1 MGLFTVLTTA
11 FNAVIPI
18 VLMILLGYL
27 LRKGGMMDKN
37 FVKTGNKLVFKIFL
51 PAMLFI
57 NVYDIESFAAI
68 RWDVVLYCIPVIF
81 LIFGLCIA
89 TIPLYSRVPERRG
102 VILQASIRSNT
113 AIIGLTLSSTLGG
126 PEAVAVAAILSA
138 FAVPTMNILAVIAL
152 SLYVDTTGRD
162 KPSIRSILLNV
173 LKNPLIISIALG
185 LVCLV
190 IRWMQTRFLGDVVFS
205 LRREGKILY
214 TCLNNLK
221 SIASPLA
228 LVILGGQFEFGATKG
243 FLREIIAGTLLRV
256 VIAPA
261 IAIGGAVLLSA
272 YTPLLNFGINE
283 YPAIIAQFGTPVA
296 VSSAIM
302 AGQMGNDE
310 QLATQLVVWS
320 SIASVFT
327 IFLTVCLLM
336 SCGLLSG

>member
-1 MGLFTVLTTA
+1 MKLITVLETA

-18 VLMILLGYL
+18 VLLIALGYL
-27 LRKGGMMDKN
+27 LRKKGVMDKN
-37 FVKTGNKLVFKIFL
+37 FVKIGNKLVFNIFL

-57 NVYDIESFAAI
+57 NVYEIESMASI
-68 RWDVVLYCIPVIF
+68 RWDVVLYCIPVVL
-81 LIFGLCIA
+81 LIFGLCIV
-89 TIPLYSRVPERRG
+89 TIPLSSRVAERRG
-102 VILQASIRSNT
+102 VILQAAVRSNT

-152 SLYVDTTGRD
+152 TLYVSSDGQN
-162 KPSIRSILLNV
+162 KPSIKSVLRNV
-173 LKNPLIISIALG
+173 AKNPLILSIAAG

-190 IRWMQTRFLGDVVFS
+190 IRWLETVLFGDVVFS
-205 LRREGKILY
+205 LRRDVKILY

-228 LVILGGQFEFGATKG
+228 LLILGGQFEFGATRG
-243 FLREIIAGTLLRV
+243 FLREIVAGTLWRV
-256 VIAPA
+256 VIAPV

-272 YTPLLNFGINE
+272 YTPWLNFGINE
-283 YPAIIAQFGTPVA
+283 YPALVAQFCTPVA

-320 SIASVFT
+320 SVVSVFT
-327 IFLTVCLLM
+327 MFFTVCLLM
-336 SCGLLSG
+336 YGGLLAT